1 MLVLEESEG
10 DGEEFVVD
18 ALGDFEPMK
27 GTQVRS
33 DVVVLWNFADDSSE
47 VILDKLKT
55 CKLVG
60 GEIEVEGV
68 AVVELGMYK

>member
-18 ALGDFEPMK
+18 ALGNFEPMQ

-33 DVVVLWNFADDSSE
+33 DMVVLWNFADDSSE

-55 CKLVG
+55 S
-60 GEIEVEGV
+60 
-68 AVVELGMYK
+68 